1 MAGPARWPVRE
12 SPIESVSG
20 AAIETDAGSRGR
32 QREPRKYG
40 RLLGSRQRNEPSS
53 WERAALAVR
62 ERLVSVAFRVV
73 RDDGDAADAA
83 DEAIAR
89 LAEVMDR
96 GERVEVEP
104 WLVRTALRLA
114 IDRARAVA
122 RRARLAR
129 DVARRG
135 AESSAGDGAGAMG
148 EDPAGALL
156 RVEARERVWQ
166 ELLELPEKR
175 QRVVVLRDME
185 GLAFAEIARLLG
197 IRESTA
203 RVHAMEGREELRRR
217 LARYRRECEE

>member
-1 MAGPARWPVRE
+1 M
-12 SPIESVSG
+12 
-20 AAIETDAGSRGR
+20 
-32 QREPRKYG
+32 
-40 RLLGSRQRNEPSS
+40 
-53 WERAALAVR
+53 AVR